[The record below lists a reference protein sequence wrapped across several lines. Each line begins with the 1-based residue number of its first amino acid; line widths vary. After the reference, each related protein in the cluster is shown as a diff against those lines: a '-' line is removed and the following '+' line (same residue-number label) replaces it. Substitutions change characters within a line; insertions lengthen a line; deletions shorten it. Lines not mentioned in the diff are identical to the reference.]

1 MRDFGFEVSF
11 IVDGGAREE
20 CAVGVIS
27 AKDAYDA
34 IDTAFHFYDD
44 NGRDITL
51 VKVHELGDE
60 YYISMTKNALF
71 DRFNQD

>member
-11 IVDGGAREE
+11 IAGGGAREE
-20 CAVGVIS
+20 HAVGVIS

-44 NGRDITL
+44 CGRDITL

-60 YYISMTKNALF
+60 YYISMTKNALL

>member
-1 MRDFGFEVSF
+1 MKDFGFEVSF
-11 IVDGGAREE
+11 VVDGGIREE
-20 CAVGVIS
+20 RGVGVIS

>member
-1 MRDFGFEVSF
+1 MRDFCFEVSF
-11 IVDGGAREE
+11 IVNGGAREE
-20 CAVGVIS
+20 RAVGVIS

-71 DRFNQD
+71 DRFNRD